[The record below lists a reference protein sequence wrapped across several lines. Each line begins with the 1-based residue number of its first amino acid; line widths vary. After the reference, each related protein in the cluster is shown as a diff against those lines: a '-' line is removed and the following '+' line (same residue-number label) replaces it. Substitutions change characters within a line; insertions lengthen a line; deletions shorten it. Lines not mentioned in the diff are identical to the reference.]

1 MGPLI
6 AIQEY
11 NNAISVVF
19 NYPLGSFDVVLAAG
33 ISQLL
38 KDIFGPARTINMK
51 ESAKKSI
58 FIISSTQ

>member
-19 NYPLGSFDVVLAAG
+19 NYTLGSLIVVLAAG

-38 KDIFGPARTINMK
+38 KYIFGPARTINMK

-58 FIISSTQ
+58 FIVSSTQ